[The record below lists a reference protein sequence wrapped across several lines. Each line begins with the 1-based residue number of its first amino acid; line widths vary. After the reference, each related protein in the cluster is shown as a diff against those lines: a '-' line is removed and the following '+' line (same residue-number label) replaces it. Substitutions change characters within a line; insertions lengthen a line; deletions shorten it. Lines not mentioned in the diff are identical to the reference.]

1 MFETG
6 DQISSVWEM
15 SVSSSLQGFPRAPQL
30 PGRSMAGRALGNAAA
45 GSSVDVLGYHR
56 PQPCLAGAAE
66 QGEGGMERWALGTP
80 SR

>member
-1 MFETG
+1 
-6 DQISSVWEM
+6 
-15 SVSSSLQGFPRAPQL
+15 
-30 PGRSMAGRALGNAAA
+30 MAGRALGNAAA